1 MKTKK
6 WMYGL
11 VAGLLV
17 LCGVLSNSRQCH
29 AAEQKQITVNSFYE
43 VNESTRIMQ
52 EADSNS
58 TVVTELS
65 TGDTIMVIGYDGGDW
80 CQVSRGEDKGYVQ
93 IGKLTPIGDVDT
105 LNNEFEN
112 IGNDYVNIYEE
123 VLERQKQRR
132 SQMIWG
138 SIIVVLVVIAIF
150 GAGIVSAV
158 KKNKEE
164 QDKENN

>member
-43 VNESTRIMQ
+43 VNEAARIMQ
-52 EADSNS
+52 EADNNS

-65 TGDTIMVIGYDGGDW
+65 AGDTIMVTGYDGGEW
-80 CQVSRGEDKGYVQ
+80 CEVSCDGKTGYIQ
-93 IGKLTPIGDVDT
+93 IAGLTPIGDVDA
-105 LNNEFEN
+105 LNKEFEN
-112 IGNDYVNIYEE
+112 LGSDYENTFEE
-123 VLERQKQRR
+123 MLEIQKQKRNSR
-132 SQMIWG
+132 IWG
-138 SIIVVLVVIAIF
+138 GIIVALVVAIF
-150 GAGIVSAV
+150 AVGIVSAI

-164 QDKENN
+164 EKK